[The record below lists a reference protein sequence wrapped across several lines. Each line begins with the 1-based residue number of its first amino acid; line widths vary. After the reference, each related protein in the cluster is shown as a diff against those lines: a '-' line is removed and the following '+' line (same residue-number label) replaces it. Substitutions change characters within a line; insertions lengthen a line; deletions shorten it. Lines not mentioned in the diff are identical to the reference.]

1 MKKAELDKATAL
13 YKRVVDY
20 ENTLNDLTKIA
31 GQAGLIKV
39 LILSFPGLKQVSMIR
54 IEDQAAIMDI
64 LGALFSIVA
73 TNHKKAKDDFEGFKT
88 NSGAKSSIEEKTKKR
103 TKENQ

>member
-1 MKKAELDKATAL
+1 MKKAELDKATTL

-20 ENTLNDLTKIA
+20 ENISSDLTKIA

-73 TNHKKAKDDFEGFKT
+73 TNQKKAKDAFEEFKT
-88 NSGAKSSIEEKTKKR
+88 NGGKPPIEEKSKKK

>member
-1 MKKAELDKATAL
+1 MKKAELDKATTL

-20 ENTLNDLTKIA
+20 ENISSDLTKVA
-31 GQAGLIKV
+31 GQGGLIKV
-39 LILSFPGLKQVSMIR
+39 LILSFPGLKQVSMIK

-64 LGALFSIVA
+64 LGSLFTIVA

-88 NSGAKSSIEEKTKKR
+88 NGGKPPVEEKTKRK